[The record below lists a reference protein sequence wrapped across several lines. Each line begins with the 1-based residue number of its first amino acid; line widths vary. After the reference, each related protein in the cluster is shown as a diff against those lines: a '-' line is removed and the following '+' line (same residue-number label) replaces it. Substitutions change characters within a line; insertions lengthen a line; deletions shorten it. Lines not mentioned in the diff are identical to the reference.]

1 MPFFGNSVSPAAPGT
16 TNDVLT
22 LTGAP
27 GRRARIH
34 EISVC
39 GLGTSSAANELAVRR
54 PSVLGITPTNQA
66 SVPLDPD
73 CGSSSATVA
82 TAWTTQPSLGTVALV
97 RLGANSNGG
106 VYRWVANPG
115 QELCVRGDSV
125 TNVAQLSMRFS
136 TGGAGPMSVHIIFEE
151 F

>member
-1 MPFFGNSVSPAAPGT
+1 MAFFGNSVSPAAPGT

-27 GRRARIH
+27 GRRCRIH
-34 EISVC
+34 EISVS

-73 CGSSSATVA
+73 CGSCSATVA
-82 TAWTTQPSLGTVALV
+82 TGWTTQPSLGTVALL
-97 RLGANSNGG
+97 RCGCNSNGG
-106 VYRWVANPG
+106 AYRWVANPG
-115 QELCVRGDSV
+115 QEINLRGDSLTSHSQV
-125 TNVAQLSMRFS
+125 SLRFA
-136 TGGAGPMSVHIIFEE
+136 TGGAGAMGVHIIFEE

>member
-1 MPFFGNSVSPAAPGT
+1 MAFYANSTQPAAPGT

-27 GRRARIH
+27 GRRTLLH

-39 GLGTSSAANELAVRR
+39 GLGASSAANEFAVRR

-66 SVPLDPD
+66 SVPIDPD

-82 TAWTTQPSLGTVALV
+82 TGWTTQPSLGTVALLRIGV
-97 RLGANSNGG
+97 NSNGG
-106 VYRWVANPG
+106 IYRWVAKPG
-115 QELCVRGDSV
+115 QELVVRGDSV
-125 TNVAQLSMRFS
+125 TSQAQLSMRFT
-136 TGGAGPMSVHIIFEE
+136 TGGAGPMGVHIIFEE
-151 F
+151 M

>member
-1 MPFFGNSVSPAAPGT
+1 MPFFANSTQAAAPGT

-22 LTGAP
+22 LTGAS
-27 GRRARIH
+27 GRKAYLH

-39 GLGTSSAANELAVRR
+39 GLAASSAANEFGIRR

-66 SVPLDPD
+66 SVPIDPD

-82 TAWTTQPSLGTVALV
+82 TGWTTQPSLGTVAIL

-106 VYRWVANPG
+106 IYRWVAKPG
-115 QELCVRGDSV
+115 QELVVRGDSL
-125 TNVAQLSMRFS
+125 TNMAQLSMRFT
-136 TGGAGPMSVHIIFEE
+136 TGGAGPMGVHIIFEE